1 VNAMHKTRTILTRV
15 WGWLAVLLALAG
27 TVTVQGALEGAP
39 IRVGVTASLSG
50 DLAAPGQEQLE
61 GMQMWVHDLN
71 ARGALLGRPV
81 ELVYYDDKSD
91 PATSARLYEKLI
103 SQDKVDLLLGPYSSD
118 LTLEAS
124 TVAEKH
130 NFPMLATG
138 AASTEIWSRAYRNI
152 FGVDAPASTYMDLVI
167 DSAKIKA
174 GLNRVALVYADTEFT
189 REVAEGVRARAA
201 SLGMDIVFDERYAP
215 GTIDFDAMVQRMRA
229 AGPELVIGATYL
241 EASVAF
247 MRAAKRYQ
255 LSPKAFVFTVGPAL
269 EQFGEA
275 LGADAEGVMGV
286 VSWLRS
292 VRKPGAQ
299 DFSFRYKEKY
309 GDDASQ
315 YAVYG
320 YGAGQVLEAAVRL
333 GGSLDK
339 DAVRKQLSEMIFR
352 SLLGRYRVDE
362 TGKQIAKSIYVMQWL
377 DGRRRLV
384 LPKDLR
390 EYPIQFPF
398 KPWSER

>member
-1 VNAMHKTRTILTRV
+1 MRA

-27 TVTVQGALEGAP
+27 AVAVQAAVQGEP
-39 IRVGVTASLSG
+39 IRVGVTASLTG

-61 GMQMWVHDLN
+61 GVQMWVHDLN

-103 SQDKVDLLLGPYSSD
+103 TQDKVDLLLGPYSSD
-118 LTLEAS
+118 LTIEAS

-138 AASTEIWSRAYRNI
+138 AASSRIWSRGYRNI
-152 FGVDAPASTYMDLVI
+152 FGVDAPASTYMNLVM
-167 DSAKIKA
+167 DSAHRA
-174 GLNRVALVYADTEFT
+174 GLNRVALIYADTEFT
-189 REVAEGVRARAA
+189 REVAEGVRSRAA
-201 SLGMDIVFDERYAP
+201 ALGMELVFDERYSP
-215 GTIDFDAMVQRMRA
+215 GTTDFGAAVQGMRA
-229 AGPELVIGATYL
+229 SSPDFVVGATYL
-241 EASVAF
+241 DGSVALI
-247 MRAAKRYQ
+247 RAAKRYQ

-269 EQFGEA
+269 EEFGET

-292 VRKPGAQ
+292 VRQPGAQ
-299 DFSFRYKEKY
+299 DFSFRFKQQH
-309 GDDASQ
+309 GRDASQ

-333 GGSLDK
+333 AGSLDK
-339 DAVRKQLSEMIFR
+339 DAVRKQLGDMIFR

-362 TGKQIAKSIYVMQWL
+362 TGKQVAKSIYVMQWL